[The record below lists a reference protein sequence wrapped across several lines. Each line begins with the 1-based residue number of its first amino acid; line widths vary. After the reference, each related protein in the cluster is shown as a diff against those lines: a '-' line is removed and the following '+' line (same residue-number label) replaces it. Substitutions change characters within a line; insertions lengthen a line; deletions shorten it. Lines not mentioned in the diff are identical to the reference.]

1 MSEHSELFTIL
12 PQSEYLRMP
21 WKNGLGE
28 TLEIAVSRE
37 NDQVL
42 YRVSQAAVVEDGVF
56 SDFSGLNR
64 TLVLLKGQGML
75 LTHRNGPNE
84 CRHDLVNSLSIAH
97 FAGGD
102 LTYAELVKG
111 PIEDLNIMVR
121 EGKATSRVEALSC
134 SDSFFVEN
142 PGNKLFSG
150 FYANSECELLLES
163 DTREVNVIVAC
174 QYTVFIHQPVKI
186 TVQKGSG
193 VAINIFSS

>member
-84 CRHDLVNSLSIAH
+84 CQHDLIQPLSIAH

-102 LTYAELVKG
+102 LTYAELANG

-134 SDSFFVEN
+134 SESFFAEN

-150 FYANSECELLLES
+150 FYANSDCELLLES
-163 DTREVNVIVAC
+163 EIEKMRVSVSSQDTVL
-174 QYTVFIHQPVKI
+174 IHQPVKV
-186 TVQKGSG
+186 TVNDGSG
-193 VAINIFSS
+193 VAINIFSE